1 MAVDGVAPRAKMNQQ
16 RGRRF
21 RSAKE
26 AEQNEKKAKD
36 RGEKLPDE
44 VRFDSNCITPGTPFM
59 VRLQEQLKYFVNNKI
74 STDGLWRQCKVIL
87 SGHETP
93 GEGEHK
99 IMDFIRHEKSLPGY
113 DPNTRH
119 CLYGLDADLI
129 MLGLCS
135 HDPHFSLLREEVRF
149 GGKKSQQANKR
160 IPTPEETTFHLLHL
174 SLLREYLDYEFQDLK
189 KLDFYDVENIID
201 DWVLMGFLVGND
213 FIPHLPNLHINKG
226 ALPELYDTYKSV
238 LPTMGGYMN
247 EGGKL
252 NLKRFEIFLK
262 KLSESEMEKF
272 DDIYS
277 DSKWLEGRTAKK
289 SNGKTVVGTTA
300 GPSHVYE
307 LLEGKQEPGVNQPST
322 ARHVSSD
329 LQKLMDSTAEF
340 DSDGEE
346 EDGFINVSETRGDF
360 YQMEFRQHKR
370 DYYLHKMG
378 YSQVTAAVLREQAEG
393 YVRAIQWNLHYYY
406 NGCISWAWFFPHH
419 YAPWITD
426 IKDFTNME
434 LKFDSGSP
442 FLPFEQLLAV
452 LPVASKECLPTPLQW
467 LMTSKESPI
476 IDFFPTDF
484 EQDLNGKQ
492 QEWEAVVV
500 IPFID
505 ENKLLEA
512 IRPIYQ
518 KLSTQES
525 QRNSHGPMW
534 VGSYD
539 PTDFGPYQAPAYF
552 PTIDRSHCNF
562 VRVFREEWNVPIE
575 KLRKGLMAGAKLD
588 VFFPG
593 FPTLKHIRHQAKLQK
608 TGVKVFEQVCLVLNI
623 DVTSFIVIL

>member
-26 AEQNEKKAKD
+26 AELNEKKARD

-59 VRLQEQLKYFVNNKI
+59 VRLQEQLKYFVANKV
-74 STDGLWRQCKVIL
+74 SSDGLWKNCRVIL

-99 IMDFIRHEKSLPGY
+99 IMDFIRYEKSLAGY

-135 HDPHFSLLREEVRF
+135 HDPHFSLLREEVKF
-149 GGKKSQQANKR
+149 GGKKSQGGNKR

-174 SLLREYLDYEFQDLK
+174 SLMREYLDYEFQDLK
-189 KLDFYDVENIID
+189 KLDFYDLEHIID

-213 FIPHLPNLHINKG
+213 FIPHLPNMHINKG
-226 ALPELYDTYKSV
+226 ALPELYGTYKAV
-238 LPTMGGYMN
+238 LPKLGGYIN
-247 EGGKL
+247 EGGQL

-262 KLSESEMEKF
+262 KLSESELEKF

-277 DSKWLEGRTAKK
+277 DAKWLEGKTAKK
-289 SNGKTVVGTTA
+289 TESGRTVVAETA
-300 GPSHVYE
+300 GPSNVYE
-307 LLEGKQEPGVNQPST
+307 LLEGHQEPWI
-322 ARHVSSD
+322 HVSKKGQKPSSD
-329 LQKLMDSTAEF
+329 LQKLMASTAEF
-340 DSDGEE
+340 DSPDEDDGLDAGDDE
-346 EDGFINVSETRGDF
+346 SRGDF

-370 DYYLHKMG
+370 DYYTHKLG
-378 YSQVTAAVLREQAEG
+378 YSQVTPAVLKEQAEG

-406 NGCISWAWFFPHH
+406 NGCVSWSWFYPHH
-419 YAPWITD
+419 YSPWITD
-426 IKDFTNME
+426 IKDFSSMD
-434 LKFDSGSP
+434 LSFDKGKP

-452 LPVASKECLPTPLQW
+452 LPLASKECIPKPLQW
-467 LMTSKESPI
+467 LMMAKESPI
-476 IDFFPTDF
+476 IDFYPTEF

-505 ENKLLEA
+505 ETRLLEA
-512 IRPIYQ
+512 ITPIYPR
-518 KLSTQES
+518 LSQEES
-525 QRNSHGPMW
+525 ERNSHGPMW
-534 VGSYD
+534 IGTYSSVDQGQ
-539 PTDFGPYQAPAYF
+539 YQAPAFF
-552 PTIDRSHCNF
+552 PTIDKSHCKLD
-562 VRVFREEWNVPIE
+562 RVFRDEWDVPID
-575 KLRKGLMAGAKLD
+575 KLKKGLMPGAKLD

-593 FPTLKHIRHQAKLQK
+593 FPTLKHIRHVASLNKSS
-608 TGVKVFEQVCLVLNI
+608 VRVFEQA
-623 DVTSFIVIL
+623 SRGKFY